1 MVKFQFDRVSI
12 QTVAKVGSTN
22 FRFCEYT
29 QVKDNINHGHDVG
42 EIRRILDNSSNCL
55 IIVGVRNPIDR
66 NLSYFFQTY
75 NDDFYN
81 DVKTRKNNYE
91 GEFCYIS
98 EISNIP
104 VQHIKVNRLID
115 LYFKQPYHNTFNE
128 WFEEFLEV
136 TNIDSFDR
144 EKGLDF
150 YPFKNNN
157 TIMIYTLEN
166 LNRNRRYIFD
176 VLGISYGMDTEE
188 FWNNNDSIIYQEVK
202 ENITYE
208 KSYLVNLLDTKI
220 MRLFYNKSDIND
232 MFLKYDLR

>member
-1 MVKFQFDRVSI
+1 MKKTELGFDKVSI

-29 QVKDNINHGHDVG
+29 QTNDVDHGHNVG
-42 EIRRILDNSSNCL
+42 DIGWILENSSNCL

-81 DVKTRKNNYE
+81 DVKTKKNEYK
-91 GEFCYIS
+91 GEFCYVPEMSDTDVDI
-98 EISNIP
+98 
-104 VQHIKVNRLID
+104 NRVID

-144 EKGLDF
+144 ENGLDF

-166 LNRNRRYIFD
+166 LNRNSRYIFD
-176 VLGISYGMDTEE
+176 VLGISHGMDTEE
-188 FWNNNDSIIYQEVK
+188 FRNNNDSIMYQDVK

-208 KSYLVNLLDTKI
+208 KSYLDNLLDTKI
-220 MRLFYNKSDIND
+220 MRLFYTESDIND
-232 MFLKYDLR
+232 MFLKYEG